1 MASKR
6 GMKRVKETERAIER
20 GEQHRLTNLIGDR
33 VRKPRTFSDLPG
45 RDAKRQKLSED
56 IPEAI
61 PAPVAPLSAIT
72 STQDIDSQKKRWRL
86 SEILKKERDT
96 RRMKK
101 FAQPSFVLATP
112 HMDSRR
118 PSTTKK
124 AEPKSF
130 SSGEK
135 RELEPKTKGKMTKA
149 KSQAS
154 SVSAVLSAEPVLSNA
169 FSSSVPGGDAL
180 LYDRCM
186 LPKSYALVLDTL
198 VALETAVAL
207 VRVRKMR
214 PTVGALRDIVA
225 RSTRRDFTVKV
236 LSQLAHLVPEAVAVL
251 PGPKATFNPK
261 RPSDN
266 LIVRLDKVDEE
277 RRADENGGRIASS
290 LGNTPARLRRS
301 LLHKRLLQKVRKHHE
316 DFLEEIS
323 ATRYKGDI
331 WHPEFD
337 LEKVSD
343 LPAPPFYTSE
353 KSRERVRQVKRVR
366 FDLPDSTTLDAS
378 QEQDD
383 DTSPDEDEGDEAEGC
398 IPRSLLERVRA
409 RSEAHKKQESKMNE
423 EKTRNEGLLS
433 KLPDTM
439 DSIFVVMRNEK
450 RFAMGWQQLILK
462 LEKLHPKKWTRTDL
476 EKQLDAIALLATE
489 WCKKVELRS
498 SKGGYAFRVV
508 SEAAFGRSREKVV
521 STKSHD
527 LLPDR
532 E

>member
-6 GMKRVKETERAIER
+6 GMKRLRKETERAIER
-20 GEQHRLTNLIGDR
+20 GEQHQLTDLIGDR
-33 VRKPRTFSDLPG
+33 VRKPRTFSDISA
-45 RDAKRQKLSED
+45 RDTKRQKLSED
-56 IPEAI
+56 IPEAL
-61 PAPVAPLSAIT
+61 PAPVAPPSAIT
-72 STQDIDSQKKRWRL
+72 SAHEIDSQKKRWRL
-86 SEILKKERDT
+86 SEILKKERHT

-118 PSTTKK
+118 PSMSTKTEAMSSTVGENKKSETKINGKK
-124 AEPKSF
+124 A
-130 SSGEK
+130 
-135 RELEPKTKGKMTKA
+135 KA
-149 KSQAS
+149 KSPS
-154 SVSAVLSAEPVLSNA
+154 PSTVLSAEPVQSKS

-198 VALETAVAL
+198 IALETAVAL

-266 LIVRLDKVDEE
+266 LIVRLDKVDED
-277 RRADENGGRIASS
+277 RGADGDKGRVTSS
-290 LGNTPARLRRS
+290 LGVAPARLRRS
-301 LLHKRLLQKVRKHHE
+301 LLHKRLLQQVRKHHE
-316 DFLEEIS
+316 KFLEQIS
-323 ATRYKGDI
+323 ATRYKSDI
-331 WHPEFD
+331 WHPDFD
-337 LEKVSD
+337 LEKEVSE
-343 LPAPPFYTSE
+343 LPAPPLYTSE

-366 FDLPDSTTLDAS
+366 FNLPDSTTLDAS
-378 QEQDD
+378 HEQD
-383 DTSPDEDEGDEAEGC
+383 DTSPEEDEGDEAEGC

-409 RSEAHKKQESKMNE
+409 RSEALKKQESKLKE
-423 EKTRNEGLLS
+423 EKKRNEGLFS

-489 WCKKVELRS
+489 WCKKVELTS
-498 SKGGYAFRVV
+498 SRGGYAFRVV
-508 SEAAFGRSREKVV
+508 SEAAFGQAREKLV

-527 LLPDR
+527 LLS